1 VRTVVATSQPGLV
14 SHTGPPPA
22 APQRERVAYL
32 DTLKLVLVAVIIA
45 GHGAVAYGDLGNAW
59 PYQDVQ
65 EVQLAAVSN
74 LVLSVLVVLGAL
86 FAMGLFF
93 LMSGLVTPG
102 SLARK
107 GARTF
112 ARERVVRLGAP
123 LVVWTLV
130 LWPGAIWAAHLAAGE
145 RHSFWWQLTHQ
156 DPVLDTGPMWFV
168 EVLLL
173 FSLAYAAWWSGGR
186 QWAGGDEGD
195 GGPLSGRAVVALAIG
210 ISAATVAVR
219 LVFAAGSNEIGQSHL
234 WQWPQYIALFGLGTL
249 AARRHWLDPM
259 PDGIRRGCGF
269 AALGGLVAFGLL
281 GLAMAATGTDGD
293 VLFERHV
300 HWAPLTLAVIEG
312 PLAVGASLW
321 LLGQAQRAQ
330 IRPLPRMRPQGRTGQ
345 RCAK

>member
-1 VRTVVATSQPGLV
+1 
-14 SHTGPPPA
+14 
-22 APQRERVAYL
+22 
-32 DTLKLVLVAVIIA
+32 
-45 GHGAVAYGDLGNAW
+45 
-59 PYQDVQ
+59 
-65 EVQLAAVSN
+65 
-74 LVLSVLVVLGAL
+74 
-86 FAMGLFF
+86 
-93 LMSGLVTPG
+93 
-102 SLARK
+102 
-107 GARTF
+107 
-112 ARERVVRLGAP
+112 
-123 LVVWTLV
+123 
-130 LWPGAIWAAHLAAGE
+130 
-145 RHSFWWQLTHQ
+145 
-156 DPVLDTGPMWFV
+156 VLDTGPMWFV

-186 QWAGGDEGD
+186 QRAGGDEGD

-259 PDGIRRGCGF
+259 PDGIRRRCGF
-269 AALGGLVAFGLL
+269 AALGGLVAFALL

-321 LLGQAQRAQ
+321 LLGQAQRHLG
-330 IRPLPRMRPQGRTGQ
+330 RPPGQ
-345 RCAK
+345 RRRMLARSAYAAFLLQGIVLIAIMIALRPVPVPAEAKAVTAAALGVAGSFALAAVLVTRTPLGRIL